1 MSYWEHTYDLSMN
14 LEWHPSWPYFLKN
27 FNEFGASSIFDNE
40 KTSMCVCI
48 SHKINV
54 KGSKEGQIL
63 KWNALGFDILKAI
76 DIQLPN
82 APNVY

>member
-1 MSYWEHTYDLSMN
+1 
-14 LEWHPSWPYFLKN
+14 
-27 FNEFGASSIFDNE
+27 
-40 KTSMCVCI
+40 MCVCI

-54 KGSKEGQIL
+54 KGFKEGQIL
-63 KWNALGFDILKAI
+63 MWNALGFDILKAI

>member
-1 MSYWEHTYDLSMN
+1 MN
-14 LEWHPSWPYFLKN
+14 LEWYPSWPYFLKN
-27 FNEFGASSIFDNE
+27 FNELIKFGASSIFNNE
-40 KTSMCVCI
+40 KISMCVCI

-54 KGSKEGQIL
+54 KGFKEGQIL
-63 KWNALGFDILKAI
+63 MWNALGFDILKAI

>member
-1 MSYWEHTYDLSMN
+1 VQVA
-14 LEWHPSWPYFLKN
+14 FLIMK
-27 FNEFGASSIFDNE
+27 
-40 KTSMCVCI
+40 KKHVCLHI

-54 KGSKEGQIL
+54 KGFKEGQIL
-63 KWNALGFDILKAI
+63 TWNALGFDILTII